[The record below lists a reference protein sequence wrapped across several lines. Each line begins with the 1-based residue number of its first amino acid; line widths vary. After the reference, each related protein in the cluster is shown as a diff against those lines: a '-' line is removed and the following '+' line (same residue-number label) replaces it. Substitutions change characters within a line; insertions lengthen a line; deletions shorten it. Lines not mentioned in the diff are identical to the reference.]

1 MRYGYRLKHTTKTIT
16 HIYLLKKTIMKQF
29 RILTTVFLILVTTA
43 LSAQKK
49 EKPSPEFKEMYFEN
63 MDGERI
69 TSARVED
76 KIVYLVVETA
86 NAIGEKV
93 KLRLDEEDGDYIYQ
107 GKYLSA
113 NDEIEFKIKSE
124 IQKMKFIIYN
134 ESIKKHRKLKEKA
147 EQSKK

>member
-1 MRYGYRLKHTTKTIT
+1 
-16 HIYLLKKTIMKQF
+16 MKQF

-107 GKYLSA
+107 GEYLSS
-113 NDEIEFKIKSE
+113 NDEIEFKIKNE

-147 EQSKK
+147 EESKKE